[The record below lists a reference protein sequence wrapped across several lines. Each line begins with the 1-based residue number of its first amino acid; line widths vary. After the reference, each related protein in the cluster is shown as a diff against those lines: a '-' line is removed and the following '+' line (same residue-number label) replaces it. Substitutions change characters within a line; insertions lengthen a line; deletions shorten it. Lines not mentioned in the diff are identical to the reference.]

1 MRPIQKVQR
10 GGYSICPQCAHR
22 NVCIAIDNQPC
33 TECNQF
39 LGERNTVTHA
49 DRIRAMTDEELAR
62 FIANKIVNLENYK
75 MIEQG
80 HTPTATQLSA
90 LGHTCY
96 CTLVQWLKQPA
107 EEDA

>member
-39 LGERNTVTHA
+39 LGERNTVTNA
-49 DRIRAMTDEELAR
+49 DRIRAMDDEL
-62 FIANKIVNLENYK
+62 L
-75 MIEQG
+75 
-80 HTPTATQLSA
+80 ATQLTQVFHEGVTA
-90 LGHTCY
+90 LTEKEIPDN
-96 CTLVQWLKQPA
+96 LLNEVRAQILEKLKQPA
-107 EEDA
+107 EGDA